1 MPHQEEKA
9 FFDPSEVCVIV
20 SRRLAAAVAVLA
32 LLPVSAL
39 IAGCGDAAEPPESSA
54 PQSTEPPEPSVPQS
68 TEPPV
73 DGGAPKG
80 AVPASL
86 ASAESAAE
94 DLIDEALAG
103 RRDQVVANADELAMV
118 ASGPL
123 AAALRKAGVAP
134 AEISSFQRRALEV
147 KRLAPR
153 APLIDVALASNHA
166 FELMPDFFAR
176 FDVDAPPDVTRLD
189 YLDFEAKLQ
198 SKAGDAAKLGSA
210 VRRLG
215 GVWTRLRPE
224 VVRAG
229 GRKAAADYDAH
240 VKAMIGLSGNAHA
253 AATQQEAQH
262 GLDLVDA
269 IEHVFA
275 P

>member
-1 MPHQEEKA
+1 M
-9 FFDPSEVCVIV
+9 IV
-20 SRRLAAAVAVLA
+20 SRRLAAAAAVLV
-32 LLPVSAL
+32 LLPASGF
-39 IAGCGDAAEPPESSA
+39 IAGCGDATEGPEPSTA
-54 PQSTEPPEPSVPQS
+54 GSTEPS
-68 TEPPV
+68 EPPAPRSTQPSAG
-73 DGGAPKG
+73 GGATKA

-86 ASAESAAE
+86 RSAESAAE

-103 RRDQVVANADELAMV
+103 SRDHVVATADELATV

-123 AAALRKAGVAP
+123 QSALRTAGIAP
-134 AEISSFQRRALEV
+134 AEISSFRRRALEV

-153 APLIDVALASNHA
+153 APLIDVALAANHA
-166 FELMPDFFAR
+166 FELIPDFFAR
-176 FDVDAPPDVTRLD
+176 FDVDAPADVTRLD

-198 SKAGDAAKLGSA
+198 SKAGNAAALGSA

-215 GVWTRLRPE
+215 GVWTRVRPK

-229 GRKAAADYDAH
+229 GTKAAADYDAH
-240 VKAMIGLSGNAHA
+240 VRAMIGLAGNANA
-253 AATQQEAQH
+253 ARTQQEAQH

-269 IEHVFA
+269 IERVFA